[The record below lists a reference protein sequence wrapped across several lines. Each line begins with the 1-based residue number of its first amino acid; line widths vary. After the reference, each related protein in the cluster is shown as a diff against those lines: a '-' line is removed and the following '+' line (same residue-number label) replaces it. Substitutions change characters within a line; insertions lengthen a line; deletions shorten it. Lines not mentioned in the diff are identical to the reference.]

1 MVVFSVTRIAPAGA
15 AALGTGYG
23 AGPSQGGP
31 QGYLPG
37 QQPQGGSGGP
47 SGACSYSN
55 VDQTNAAAVSTWNNA
70 NPTCPPL
77 AVTQATC
84 TPAATDMVSA
94 ASVLAWNQAHSTC
107 PPLQYGVTYG
117 PQPSPLPFGIPVQD
131 ALIAG
136 GVFVGI
142 LAVGW
147 LLLKK

>member
-1 MVVFSVTRIAPAGA
+1 
-15 AALGTGYG
+15 
-23 AGPSQGGP
+23 
-31 QGYLPG
+31 
-37 QQPQGGSGGP
+37 
-47 SGACSYSN
+47 
-55 VDQTNAAAVSTWNNA
+55 
-70 NPTCPPL
+70 
-77 AVTQATC
+77 
-84 TPAATDMVSA
+84 MVSA